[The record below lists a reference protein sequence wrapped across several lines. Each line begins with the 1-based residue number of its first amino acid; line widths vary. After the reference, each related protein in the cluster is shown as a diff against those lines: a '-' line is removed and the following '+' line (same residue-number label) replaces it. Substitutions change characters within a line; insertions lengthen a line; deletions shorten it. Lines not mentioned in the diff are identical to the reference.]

1 MESKS
6 PKEPKANPK
15 KVLRKGNPKKPYG
28 NAYEAIRETE
38 MSHRPRES
46 LAPYGNPQV
55 SKGNLK
61 GIRKI
66 S

>member
-1 MESKS
+1 MES
-6 PKEPKANPK
+6 PWN
-15 KVLRKGNPKKPYG
+15 RKISQENLKGIPKKPYG

-61 GIRKI
+61 GIRKVF
-66 S
+66 